1 MKKLILL
8 PLLSLL
14 LITCKKEDSISELNG
29 TPVAGSGLVDI
40 FWSHDVPHS
49 NVGWETNYMDYSV
62 GQLTGR
68 FNSFGFSPKFIF
80 DQSNLANCRIHA
92 YVLISSI
99 DSGEPLR
106 DALGKCI
113 RSYMGQTY
121 LDTLKTIVDP
131 ASDTAW
137 FHSTDIRQSGT
148 GYVAIGTFSFN
159 RYRAPSGYPDGT
171 PITKPCNF
179 YFTYNGTV
187 DFDTDG
193 DFINDKLRASFTG
206 RFSFLRSHH
215 MDTNSTI
222 QYLPVPALIDL
233 PGNNIAAGNTTYG
246 VWTTNVADQM
256 NFTLNM
262 QFYKNH

>member
-1 MKKLILL
+1 MKKLLLL
-8 PLLSLL
+8 PLLALAL
-14 LITCKKEDSISELNG
+14 TTCKKEDTITPLSG
-29 TPVAGSGLVDI
+29 TPVGGDGLVDI
-40 FWSHDVPHS
+40 FWSNDKPHS
-49 NVGWETNYMDYSV
+49 NVCWEADYLAYSV
-62 GQLTGR
+62 GKLTGR
-68 FNSFGFSPKFIF
+68 FNDFGFSPKFVF
-80 DQSNLANCRIHA
+80 DQGNLGNSSMHA
-92 YVLISSI
+92 YVVLSSI

-106 DALGKCI
+106 DGLGRCI

-159 RYRAPSGYPDGT
+159 RYRAPSGFPDGT
-171 PITKPCNF
+171 RISKQCLFFFN
-179 YFTYNGTV
+179 YNGTM

-206 RFSFLRSHH
+206 HFSFLRSEH
-215 MDTNSTI
+215 MDTASTI
-222 QYLPVPALIDL
+222 QYIPVPAQIDL
-233 PGNNIAAGNTTYG
+233 PGNTVAANNTTYG
-246 VWTTNVADQM
+246 VWTTNIADRM
-256 NFTLNM
+256 DFTLNM

>member
-1 MKKLILL
+1 
-8 PLLSLL
+8 
-14 LITCKKEDSISELNG
+14 
-29 TPVAGSGLVDI
+29 
-40 FWSHDVPHS
+40 
-49 NVGWETNYMDYSV
+49 
-62 GQLTGR
+62 
-68 FNSFGFSPKFIF
+68 
-80 DQSNLANCRIHA
+80 
-92 YVLISSI
+92 
-99 DSGEPLR
+99 
-106 DALGKCI
+106 
-113 RSYMGQTY
+113 MGQTY

-137 FHSTDIRQSGT
+137 FHSTDIRQTGT

-159 RYRAPSGYPDGT
+159 RYRTPSGYPDGT

-206 RFSFLRSHH
+206 RFSFLRSEH

-233 PGNNIAAGNTTYG
+233 AGNGVAANNTTYG

-256 NFTLNM
+256 DLTLNM